1 MITAMIFAGGSGTRM
16 KKADIPKQFMK
27 INDKPIIIHTLEHFA
42 YHREVDAIVV
52 ACKED
57 WIEHLKNLIIKY
69 KVPKVRSIVPGGSTG
84 YKSIHNGVLAT
95 AARPCN
101 R

>member
-42 YHREVDAIVV
+42 YHREVDAM
-52 ACKED
+52 
-57 WIEHLKNLIIKY
+57 
-69 KVPKVRSIVPGGSTG
+69 
-84 YKSIHNGVLAT
+84 
-95 AARPCN
+95 
-101 R
+101 